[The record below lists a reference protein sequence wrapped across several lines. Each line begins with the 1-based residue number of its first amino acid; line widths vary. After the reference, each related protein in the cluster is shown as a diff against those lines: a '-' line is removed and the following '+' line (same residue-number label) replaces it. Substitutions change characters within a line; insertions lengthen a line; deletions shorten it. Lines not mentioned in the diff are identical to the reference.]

1 MRRPAILI
9 GLLLALAA
17 APAAAPAQG
26 PVPPTTPAPP
36 AQPAPPAPAPAP
48 KKGKASVEVK
58 KGMATRKVRY
68 VARGQ
73 KLKVVGRVKPFVAGQ
88 VAVLEI
94 SRRGKVISRR
104 RIRIRRARRGGAA
117 IFRIKASRK
126 GRFSVRVRHRATPR
140 QQAFRSKW
148 ERLKAVSFRAGEG
161 AGGTHVLL
169 LQRRLRRMGF
179 AVPVSGSYDNA
190 TSRAVLAFR
199 KTNDMSRNG
208 YASPAVYGKLFRD
221 KGAFRAKYPR
231 AGRHVEFDWSRQV
244 LALIGR
250 NGRPVNVY
258 HTSSGKASTPTV
270 FGRFRFYRKQPGT
283 NDKGMVHSNY
293 FIGGYAIH
301 GYKAVPVYPASHG
314 CLRVP
319 IPDAASV
326 NAQISIGETIF
337 SYR

>member
-17 APAAAPAQG
+17 APPAAPAQG

-94 SRRGKVISRR
+94 SRRGKVISRHKA
-104 RIRIRRARRGGAA
+104 RIRRARRGGAA
-117 IFRIKASRK
+117 IFRVKASRK
-126 GRFSVRVRHRATPR
+126 GRFSVRVRHHATPR
-140 QQAFRSKW
+140 QKAFRSKW
-148 ERLKAVSFRAGEG
+148 ERIKAVTFRAGEG
-161 AGGTHVLL
+161 ASGTHVLL
-169 LQRRLRRMGF
+169 LQRRMRRMGF
-179 AVPVSGSYDNA
+179 AGPVSGSYGGA

-199 KTNDMSRNG
+199 KTNNMSRTG
-208 YASPAVYGKLFRD
+208 YASPAVYRKLFRN

-244 LALIGR
+244 LALMGR

-258 HTSSGKASTPTV
+258 HSSSGTASTPTV
-270 FGRFRFYRKQPGT
+270 FGKFSFYRKQPGT
-283 NDKGMVHSNY
+283 NSHGMVQSNY
-293 FIGGYAIH
+293 FIGGYAVH
-301 GYKAVPVYPASHG
+301 GYASVPAYPASHG

-319 IPDAASV
+319 IPDAYAID
-326 NAQISIGETIF
+326 AQISLGETIVV
-337 SYR
+337 YR